1 MSMRAMALL
10 SVAVVACGTAEQ
22 PSTERTDGSRGDAML
37 TLRDTFRISAEDADL
52 TMVGYFTVSPDGR
65 MVVTQPRDGQIKVFA
80 DSGPPLVVGRSGE
93 GPGEFSNL
101 TRIGWVGD
109 TLWALD
115 PNLMRVSRF
124 DRDFT
129 FLGATP
135 HPMELV
141 LDDGVADTAGGASG
155 QFVQALLPGDA
166 LRILA
171 PFSPSRRPRW
181 AAGIDSGSNPL
192 LRVTQDGRIVRR
204 LAVVPPDRCMVRFAI
219 GSSGSGMS
227 RIPFCSGV
235 LETSWEGGAEVA
247 ILLMTPPDLG
257 SPVYSLTVINADG
270 DTTLS
275 RTYPYTP
282 IPVTP
287 RAVDSLRARVE
298 SSFASL
304 PKLVRDARPDLEPA
318 ATYPPVRRLVLGRD
332 YSLWLEEQHSEPGHH
347 WLALS
352 PTGDPVGRVWLA
364 PNVVLKAADRGTI
377 WATEEDP
384 DGLLGL
390 VRYRIE

>member
-1 MSMRAMALL
+1 MSVRCTLMVALAL
-10 SVAVVACGTAEQ
+10 VACEAADHQ
-22 PSTERTDGSRGDAML
+22 TDAPTGDASL
-37 TLRDTFRISAEDADL
+37 ALRDTFRIPPDEADL
-52 TMVGYFTVSPDGR
+52 TMVGYVTIAPDAR

-141 LDDGVADTAGGASG
+141 SGDGVADTAGGASG
-155 QFVQALLPGDA
+155 RFVQALLPGDA

-204 LAVVPPDRCMVRFAI
+204 LAVVPPDRCMVRYAI

-235 LETSWEGGAEVA
+235 LETSWDGGAEVA
-247 ILLMTPPDLG
+247 VLVVTPPEEGDP
-257 SPVYSLTVINADG
+257 SYALTIIDANG

-275 RTYPYTP
+275 RSYPYTP

-287 RAVDSLRARVE
+287 RAIDSLRARVE
-298 SSFASL
+298 STFASL
-304 PKLVRDARPDLEPA
+304 PQSVRDARPDLAPA
-318 ATYPPVRRLVLGRD
+318 ETYPPVRRLVLGRD
-332 YSLWLEEQHSEPGHH
+332 HTVWLEEQRSEAGHH
-347 WLALS
+347 WLVLS
-352 PTGDPVGRVWLA
+352 PAGDPVGRVSLP
-364 PNVVLKAADRGTI
+364 PNVVLKAAERGTI